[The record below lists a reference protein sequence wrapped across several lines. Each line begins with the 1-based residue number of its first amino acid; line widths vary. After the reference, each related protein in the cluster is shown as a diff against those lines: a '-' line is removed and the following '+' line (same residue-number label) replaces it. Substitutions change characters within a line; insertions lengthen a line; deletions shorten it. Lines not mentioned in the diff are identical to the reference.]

1 MSGKYDDI
9 LFLPHP
15 VSTERRHMSNLERA
29 AQFAPFAALT
39 GYERAVRETARLTET
54 KAELDEGEKAL
65 IDARLRMLLDLPGQ
79 QPEITITYFVPDKRK
94 SGGSY
99 VEATGYVKRIDL
111 VEKIIFLTDGT
122 RIPIEDIFAL
132 EGKLFAQV
140 EDLSEADQDVL
151 LHTDDTKIN
160 SARGE
165 CQ

>member
-122 RIPIEDIFAL
+122 HIPIEDIFSL
-132 EGKLFAQV
+132 ESKLFSQAEEPDKV
-140 EDLSEADQDVL
+140 
-151 LHTDDTKIN
+151 
-160 SARGE
+160 R
-165 CQ
+165 

>member
-39 GYERAVRETARLTET
+39 GYERAVRETDRLTET
-54 KAELDEGEKAL
+54 KAELDESEKAA
-65 IDARLRMLLDLPGQ
+65 IDTRLRMLLDLPGQ

-111 VEKIIFLTDGT
+111 VEKIILLTDGT
-122 RIPIEDIFAL
+122 RIPIEDIFSL
-132 EGKLFAQV
+132 E
-140 EDLSEADQDVL
+140 
-151 LHTDDTKIN
+151 
-160 SARGE
+160 SASFSQTRDE
-165 CQ
+165 I